1 MSGNERIGVGIVG
14 LGSIGVTHARALA
27 ELREHVDLVAYSGG
41 GPQQAAQAGWP
52 DVPQVPA
59 ARVALADGVD
69 VVAVCT
75 PTETH
80 PSLTVAA
87 LEAGRHV
94 VVEKPLAL
102 SVADAERIA
111 ALAGERGR
119 TVTVISQRRF
129 EPAYAHV
136 ADLARQGLLG
146 ELRLATTHV
155 HWHRDADYYRSAP
168 WRGSMTG
175 GGGSLM
181 NQGVHNV
188 DLLQWIG
195 GPVESVTAQYATV
208 AQEIDAEDTTVATVR
223 FASGALGVLSTSTA
237 TPPGEPATMTLY
249 FSRGVIALGQ
259 GTVTRWEVDGVAHPP
274 QTEPLIRSGASSPS
288 AIGHLGHLTQWQD
301 VVAALRDGREPA
313 IGIDEGVATVRLLCA
328 IYDAARTGR
337 VVRPAALS

>member
-1 MSGNERIGVGIVG
+1 MSGLERIGVGIIG

-27 ELREHVDLVAYSGG
+27 ELGEHVELRAFSGG
-41 GPQQAAQAGWP
+41 SPQQAAQAGWP
-52 DVPQVPA
+52 DAPQVPA
-59 ARVALADGVD
+59 AQVALLPGVD
-69 VVAVCT
+69 IVAICT

-80 PSLTVAA
+80 APLTVAA

-111 ALAGERGR
+111 ALARAMGR
-119 TVTVISQRRF
+119 TVSVISQRRF
-129 EPAYAHV
+129 EPVYADV
-136 ADLARQGLLG
+136 ADLARQGRLG

-155 HWHRDADYYRSAP
+155 HWYRDADYYRSAP
-168 WRGSMTG
+168 WRGTMAG

-195 GPVESVTAQYATV
+195 GPVETVTAQYATV
-208 AQEIDAEDTTVATVR
+208 AQDIDAEDTTVATVR
-223 FASGALGVLSTSTA
+223 FTSGALGVLSTSTA

-249 FSRGVIALGQ
+249 YSGGVIALGQ
-259 GTVTRWEVDGVAHPP
+259 GTITRWDVDGVP
-274 QTEPLIRSGASSPS
+274 QPAATEPLIGSGASSPS

-301 VVAALRDGREPA
+301 IVTALREGREPA
-313 IGIDEGVATVRLLCA
+313 IGIDDAVATVRLLCA
-328 IYDAARTGR
+328 IYDAARTGQA
-337 VVRPAALS
+337 VRPVALD